1 MNLITRHACAKLNL
15 GLEVLGRRDDGFH
28 DLDTI
33 FQEIEWCDALT
44 LRKAPQLTL
53 ECEASPIPDEDNL
66 ALAAAKALADH
77 LGIPPDAAIHLRKHV
92 PMAAG
97 LGGASSDAAH
107 TLLGLV
113 DLWQVSI
120 APSDLERIAARLGSD
135 VPFFLTGGTAH
146 GTGTG
151 TTLAPLPTPATAFV
165 VIAPDITIP
174 NKTRELY
181 RRLIPGDWSDGSSV
195 RKQADRLRHGLPLD
209 PTLCVNA
216 FARALR
222 EIAPEVGYLHD
233 AARAKSIEGLHLSG
247 AGPSHYLI
255 EPDPER
261 AVSVAASFAA
271 ILGDRGS
278 VKLCRPVVR
287 G

>member
-33 FQEIEWCDALT
+33 FQEIDWCDALT
-44 LRKAPQLTL
+44 LQKAPQLTL
-53 ECEASPIPDEDNL
+53 ECDASAIADDDNL
-66 ALAAAKALADH
+66 ALVAAKALADH

-113 DLWQVSI
+113 DLWQVPI
-120 APSDLERIAARLGSD
+120 APSDLEQIAARLGRD

-151 TTLAPLPTPATAFV
+151 TTLKSLPTPATAFI
-165 VIAPDITIP
+165 VIAPEITIP

-181 RRLIPGDWSDGSSV
+181 RRLVPGDWSDGSTV
-195 RKQADRLRHGLPLD
+195 RRQVARLQQGLPLD

-222 EIAPEVGYLHD
+222 EIAPDVGHLHD
-233 AARAKSIEGLHLSG
+233 AARAKGIEGLHLSG
-247 AGPSHYLI
+247 AGPSHYVI
-255 EPDPER
+255 ESDPER
-261 AVSVAASFAA
+261 AVRIASSFTE
-271 ILGDRGS
+271 ILGGRGS
-278 VKLCRPVVR
+278 VNLCRPVVR

>member
-33 FQEIEWCDALT
+33 FQEIDWCDALT
-44 LRKAPQLTL
+44 LQKAPQLTL
-53 ECEASPIPDEDNL
+53 ECEASAIPDEDNL

-195 RKQADRLRHGLPLD
+195 RKQADRLRQGLPLD

-216 FARALR
+216 FARALQ
-222 EIAPEVGYLHD
+222 EIAPDVGNLHD
-233 AARAKSIEGLHLSG
+233 AARAKGIEGLHLSG
-247 AGPSHYLI
+247 AGPSHYVI

-261 AVSVAASFAA
+261 AVSVAASFASF
-271 ILGDRGS
+271 LGDRGS
-278 VKLCRPVVR
+278 ANLCRPVVR